1 MFLLINLAT
10 ISLAIVALAIPPGIA
25 MTRLRLVP
33 GLALSL
39 MLTAI
44 VTFICYYW
52 ADRSIDLKLWWLG
65 TDPAGFTF
73 EEQLRTV
80 APKHRQIAQDL
91 INARLGIGWAL
102 SAIFAVVFLAT
113 PYVFAAFATVRLVRR
128 KRAKARMSGDPA
140 A

>member
-1 MFLLINLAT
+1 MFLLVNLAT
-10 ISLAIVALAIPPGIA
+10 LLLVTIALAIPPGIA
-25 MTRLRLVP
+25 MTRLRRVP

-44 VTFICYYW
+44 ATFVCYFW
-52 ADRSIDLKLWWLG
+52 ADSAIDLKLWWLG
-65 TDPAGFTF
+65 ADPAGFTF

-91 INARLGIGWAL
+91 ITARLGIGWGL

-113 PYVFAAFATVRLVRR
+113 PYVFAAFAAVRLVRS
-128 KRAKARMSGDPA
+128 KRAKARLSGDPA